1 MSNPE
6 LEAHALAL
14 VHLKTNSDNALKGTL
29 GYHNV
34 KEQVVI
40 CEAILRAKCDEAG
53 VDFDELLNKYE

>member
-1 MSNPE
+1 MSNSE

-29 GYHNV
+29 GYHNA
-34 KEQVVI
+34 KEQVIV

-53 VDFDELLNKYE
+53 VDFDELLSKYE